1 MLANE
6 NKIIFLGDSYTIGEG
21 VDLSENFPNQLV
33 KKIKRNAGK
42 IFVPTI
48 IAKTGWTTDELL
60 ENIALKN
67 INDAFSLS
75 TLLIGVNNQYRGM
88 DIGIYKKEFEILLQ
102 KAISY
107 VSDPSHT
114 FVISIPDWGC
124 TPFAKDRD
132 RNKIKLEIDLYN
144 QINHQITLNYHCN
157 YIEITNGGR
166 IRCNAA
172 KFLADDGLH
181 PSNAEYDIWSDA
193 ILASIVGKK
202 LI

>member
-1 MLANE
+1 MMTNE
-6 NKIIFLGDSYTIGEG
+6 DKIIFLGDSYTIGEA
-21 VDLSENFPNQLV
+21 VEMSQNFPSQLIRKIESASG
-33 KKIKRNAGK
+33 KK
-42 IFVPTI
+42 FEPTI
-48 IAKTGWTTDELL
+48 IAKTGWTTGELI

-67 INDAFSLS
+67 IHGSFKFS

-88 DIGIYKKEFEILLQ
+88 DIDIYKREFEMLLQ
-102 KAISY
+102 KAIAY
-107 VSDPSHT
+107 VSDVSHV

-132 RNKIKLEIDLYN
+132 QQKIRQEIDAYN
-144 QINHQITLNYHCN
+144 QINRNISSAHACN
-157 YIEITNGGR
+157 YVEITSGGR

-181 PSNAEYDIWSDA
+181 PSSAEYDVWSDA
-193 ILASIVGKK
+193 ILSMLVSKK